1 MDSVLKN
8 LFSLVLPI
16 SVLILIPL
24 SIEDDFSSKHET
36 VFLIGILIMATG
48 LLVMGHT
55 ISLFITIGKGTLA
68 PWNPT
73 QKLVIKGLY
82 AYVRNPMIIGVMV
95 VLTGESI
102 AIESWNILVW
112 LLIFIAVNNVYF
124 LVYEEPNLIKRFGQE
139 YQEYKRNVP
148 RWIPRFKPYKPQ

>member
-1 MDSVLKN
+1 MSSVLKN
-8 LFSLVLPI
+8 LFSLILPI

-24 SIEDDFSSKHET
+24 SIENDFSSKHGT
-36 VFLIGILIMATG
+36 VFLIGVLIMATG

-55 ISLFITIGKGTLA
+55 ISLFIKIGKGTLT

-82 AYVRNPMIIGVMV
+82 AYVRNPMIMGVMV
-95 VLTGESI
+95 VLTGESV
-102 AIESWNILVW
+102 AIESWNILVG
-112 LLIFIAVNNVYF
+112 LLIFIAINNIYF
-124 LVYEEPNLIKRFGQE
+124 LVYEEPNLVKRFGQE

-148 RWIPRFKPYKPQ
+148 RLIPRFKPYKPQ